1 MQNAGKQNDQPKQS
15 KQPNQKKQLIM
26 MTGALALCAV
36 LVTWTVLLLK
46 DRLGDT
52 DTIQTSQ
59 FEITEMNSAP
69 ETTAPAPGLWEDV
82 LTEPLSTK
90 ALTETGTG
98 MTTTSADPSLTTT
111 KKIPVQTANFVKLT
125 TVRPVVTTKK
135 TNAPATTHSQ
145 HAAHTTTAKAT
156 VTTAKTT
163 HAAPATSSTTAKQTT
178 HTQTVTQAP
187 QTTPPPTPAPNPP
200 SGAQILYNQL
210 LAAYLGAGAQGGEA
224 YYAEPAGSGQP
235 TVILG
240 NRESGYR
247 GVVQT
252 DQSVKTVLLGGT
264 GDGNENPWQTDAGF
278 NFRKCENGGS
288 FVFYD
293 SEGSNHKVFGAF
305 NPDSGDNIWTRIQYS
320 GEEGAYKAEYHIYK
334 KNASGAQSE
343 LLNGTGDAAALYA
356 MPAELD
362 AGIDLALQ
370 AIGIPAGDPEL
381 YPALAAN
388 SQGDISALRSRA
400 GSYNNDFTL
409 QSGGMYGVIG
419 ANSDVVYLRAGMSMA
434 SNIIASLP
442 AGTFVSV
449 DSGYDP
455 DSSGVWCPVSVF
467 LNGTWQSGY
476 VSAVYVLTW
485 KAD

>member
-1 MQNAGKQNDQPKQS
+1 MQNAGKQNNQSDQS
-15 KQPNQKKQLIM
+15 KQKKQLIM

-46 DRLGDT
+46 DRMGEA
-52 DTIQTSQ
+52 DTIEQTSQ
-59 FEITEMNSAP
+59 FEITQVNSAP
-69 ETTAPAPGLWEDV
+69 ETTAPVSGMWEDY

-90 ALTETGTG
+90 ATTGV
-98 MTTTSADPSLTTT
+98 TTTSDGVTVTTT
-111 KKIPVQTANFVKLT
+111 RKLIPQTANFVKLT
-125 TVRPVVTTKK
+125 TKPAATTKK
-135 TNAPATTHSQ
+135 PAAPATTHTQ
-145 HAAHTTTAKAT
+145 QAAHNTTAKAT

-187 QTTPPPTPAPNPP
+187 QTTPPPAPALTPP

-252 DQSVKTVLLGGT
+252 DQSVKALLLGGT

-293 SEGSNHKVFGAF
+293 SEGSSHKVFGAF

-320 GEEGAYKAEYHIYK
+320 GEEGAYKAEYHVYK

-343 LLNGTGDAAALYA
+343 LLNGTGDTESLYA

-388 SQGDISALRSRA
+388 SQGDIAAIRSRA
-400 GSYNNDFTL
+400 GSYNNDFAL
-409 QSGGMYGVIG
+409 QSGGMYGVIA

-485 KAD
+485 KAE